1 MNTGWISEQ
10 IDYDGSQLRAGWP
23 AGKLGID
30 AAGDGAVVVFLGA
43 CDVKPEFVVD
53 LEEVE
58 SGEPIRAAM
67 MVHFI
72 AEFPES
78 DLEKAVIR
86 QRLLA
91 AIVRDELAGLAPG
104 RTFRRRGDDVYENGH
119 KVSVSVATLS
129 PGSSLMHFAV
139 NVDASGSPVPARGL
153 DDFAIDPE
161 RFARTVLETFIEEIA
176 SARTATEKVRR
187 LT

>member
-1 MNTGWISEQ
+1 VRSAFASEQ
-10 IDYDGSQLRAGWP
+10 TDYDGSQLRAGWLAGTLGLDP
-23 AGKLGID
+23 ADG
-30 AAGDGAVVVFLGA
+30 GAVGAFLGA

-67 MVHFI
+67 MVHFV
-72 AEFPES
+72 AEFPEA

-91 AIVRDELAGLAPG
+91 SIVRDELAGLAPG

-129 PGSSLMHFAV
+129 PNSSLMHFAV
-139 NVDASGSPVPARGL
+139 NVDASGAPVPARGL
-153 DDFAIDPE
+153 DDFGIDPE
-161 RFARTVLETFIEEIA
+161 RFARTVLETFAEEIA

-187 LT
+187 VT